1 MKIIAIVFHPL
12 CILFYGFALL
22 MATNPFLFGGE
33 LDKGVL
39 VIKFFVISFLF
50 PVLITLMMI
59 GLKLVD
65 SFKMEDKKDRILPLI
80 ATMLFYIWL
89 FINLFQSGKMPDAL
103 LIIVLGSLLALV
115 LGFLINMVYKI
126 SFHAIGAGGMVGMGS
141 LIYAYFAHKDFN
153 IMLFQD
159 TWEISTRFLLI
170 FTILLAGLIMSGRIY
185 LKAHT
190 LNQVYSGAFLGFTTQ
205 WLAFLIIK
213 MVF

>member
-1 MKIIAIVFHPL
+1 
-12 CILFYGFALL
+12 
-22 MATNPFLFGGE
+22 MATNPFLFSGE

-141 LIYAYFAHKDFN
+141 LIYAYFAHKDFH

-159 TWEISTRFLLI
+159 NWEISTRFLLI
-170 FTILLAGLIMSGRIY
+170 LTILLAGLIMAGRTY

-213 MVF
+213 IVL

>member
-1 MKIIAIVFHPL
+1 
-12 CILFYGFALL
+12 